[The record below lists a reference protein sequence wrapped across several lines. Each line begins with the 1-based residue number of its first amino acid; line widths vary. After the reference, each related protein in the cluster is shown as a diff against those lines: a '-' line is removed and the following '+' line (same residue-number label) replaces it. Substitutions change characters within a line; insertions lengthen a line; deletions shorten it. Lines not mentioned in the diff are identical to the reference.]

1 MGILD
6 KIFRK
11 KSEVQAGEQSK
22 TTVSQ
27 PVPVDDKPLPIVND
41 LVMPKNLHSATRMI
55 VDKHGDVFLEQKAFV
70 NMLNDYQLL
79 RECLVRTVT

>member
-11 KSEVQAGEQSK
+11 KSDVQAGEQSK

-41 LVMPKNLHSATRMI
+41 LVMPKNLHCKPSVNPVLQGSFSNI
-55 VDKHGDVFLEQKAFV
+55 GDIFKIL
-70 NMLNDYQLL
+70 
-79 RECLVRTVT
+79 